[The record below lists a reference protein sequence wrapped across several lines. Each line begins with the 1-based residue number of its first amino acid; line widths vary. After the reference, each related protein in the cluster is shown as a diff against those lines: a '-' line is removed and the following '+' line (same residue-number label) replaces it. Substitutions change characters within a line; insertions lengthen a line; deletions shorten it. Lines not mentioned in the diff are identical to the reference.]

1 MRAKWLSWPTTV
13 KSAYAAAKAIA
24 TPAVSTCWSPTT
36 MPSSGPGTRNWP
48 RRFGMCSWPEPG
60 NAARRRVSPLRAR
73 HQSDLSKLLFLRRE
87 SVLPLAGLV
96 AYLWVGWL
104 IHQEGKLA
112 KQVTGKRDQLNYIT
126 S

>member
-1 MRAKWLSWPTTV
+1 
-13 KSAYAAAKAIA
+13 
-24 TPAVSTCWSPTT
+24 

-48 RRFGMCSWPEPG
+48 RRFGMCCWPEPG

-104 IHQEGKLA
+104 IHQERSEEHTSELQSLMRTSYAVFCLKKKKHTQNISR
-112 KQVTGKRDQLNYIT
+112 KQSI
-126 S
+126 